1 MSVLRIVDRCAV
13 VCAGSRYE
21 TLKGMLPHNEW
32 FRSEHGE
39 VKKHAL
45 LGCGAVAGVV
55 GQTLAYPLDLVRR
68 RMQVMGWTTQTS
80 YDYKGGILSTMRKI
94 VREEGVMA
102 LYRGLIPNYYKVVPA
117 VSISFLTYEMM
128 KDVLDM

>member
-1 MSVLRIVDRCAV
+1 MFS
-13 VCAGSRYE
+13 YE
-21 TLKGMLPHNEW
+21 TLKGMLPHNDW
-32 FRSEHGE
+32 FRSSHGE
-39 VKKHAL
+39 PAKHAL

-68 RMQVMGWTTQTS
+68 RMQVQGWSKQTQ
-80 YDYKGGILSTMRKI
+80 YNYKGGILSTMRQI
-94 VREEGVMA
+94 AQEEGVRG

-128 KDVLDM
+128 KDVLEM